1 MKPFIRD
8 KSFLFFAS
16 LSLLFLSIFFSL
28 STGAVSIPMDALFL
42 GKLNHQQEVILFS
55 IRLPRVL
62 LSLLIGSSL
71 AISGAT
77 MQALFRNPLADPALI
92 GVSSGAAFAV
102 ALAIVV
108 FNPFVGIAGLYGLS
122 LFAFMGGICTCFL
135 IFRFS
140 QMNGAFSVTYML
152 LAGIAIN
159 ALCGGG
165 TGFLTY
171 LSDDQELRSF
181 TFWTMGNLGGA
192 LWSSVIVMFSIFI
205 PNVIILIKNA
215 RKMNL
220 LLLGEQDANH
230 LGLDTEKFK
239 RITILCTV
247 LLVSVAVSV
256 SGVIGFIGL
265 IVPHFVRLL
274 LGADYRLLIPFSA
287 LFGALLLLV
296 ADTFART
303 LVSPTE
309 MPVGILTSFLGGPFF
324 LWLLSREYGKKFGI

>member
-1 MKPFIRD
+1 
-8 KSFLFFAS
+8 
-16 LSLLFLSIFFSL
+16 
-28 STGAVSIPMDALFL
+28 MDALFL